1 MKQINQYNIMAIQN
15 VIKNIQEI
23 MRKDA
28 GVDGDAQRL
37 SQLVWMLFL
46 KIFDDKEIQY
56 ELVDSKYQSPLPE
69 ILRWR
74 NWARNPEG
82 MTGDELL
89 DFINNKLFKQLKSLK
104 YNQNDDPRGMI
115 VKEVLEDAYNYMK
128 SGTLIR
134 QVINKINEIDFN
146 SQEDRHHFN
155 EIYEHLLKQLQSA
168 GNSGEYYTPRPLTN
182 FIVRMLDPKLGETI
196 LDPAC
201 GTGGFLIS
209 ALEYIRSKGEV
220 KTKKDENKL
229 QSQIRGVELKPLP
242 HLLAITNMILHDV
255 EIPQQIRREDM
266 LSHPLRDYGSKDKVD
281 IIIANP
287 PFGGSVKDGT
297 EANFPA
303 DFRTKETADL
313 FLVLF
318 MTLLKN
324 GGRVGIVLPDG
335 SLFGEGVKSRIKEKL
350 LAECNMHTIV
360 RLPPGVFQPYA
371 GVNTNLVF
379 FTKGQPTKEV
389 WYYQM
394 PLPEG
399 LKQYTKNRGITD
411 AEFEPIAKWWKNKKV
426 NDNAWKVSIKEIQE
440 RNWNLDFKNP
450 NVGEVEK
457 EYSSKEL
464 VEIILEKEDNIKNI
478 INNLN

>member
-1 MKQINQYNIMAIQN
+1 MAIQN

-115 VKEVLEDAYNYMK
+115 VKEVFEDAYNYMK

>member
-1 MKQINQYNIMAIQN
+1 MAIQN
-15 VIKNIQEI
+15 IIKNIQDI

-37 SQLVWMLFL
+37 SQLVWLLFL
-46 KIFDDKEIQY
+46 KIFDDKEKEY
-56 ELVDSKYQSPLPE
+56 ELVDPKYHSPISE
-69 ILRWR
+69 ELRWR
-74 NWARNPEG
+74 NWATNTEG
-82 MTGDELL
+82 ITGDELL
-89 DFINNKLFKQLKSLK
+89 DFINNKLFKQLKDLK
-104 YNQNDDPRGMI
+104 FNQNDDPLGLI
-115 VKEVLEDAYNYMK
+115 VKEVFEDTYNYMK

-146 SQEDRHHFN
+146 SKEDRHHFN
-155 EIYEHLLKQLQSA
+155 EIYEHLLKQLQNA
-168 GNSGEYYTPRPLTN
+168 GNAGEYYTPRPLTH
-182 FIVRMLDPKLGETI
+182 FIVSMLDPKLGEII

-209 ALEYIRSKGEV
+209 ALEYIRKSGEV
-220 KTKKDENKL
+220 KTKKDEQKL
-229 QSQIRGVELKPLP
+229 QQQIRGVELKPLP
-242 HLLAITNMILHDV
+242 HLLAITNMILHGV
-255 EIPQQIRREDM
+255 EIPQQIRRGDM
-266 LSHPLRDYGSKDKVD
+266 LSHPLRDYGPKDRVD
-281 IIIANP
+281 IIVANP

-318 MTLLKN
+318 MALLKP

-335 SLFGEGVKSRIKEKL
+335 SLFGEGVKSRIKGKL
-350 LAECNMHTIV
+350 LEECNLHTII

-379 FTKGQPTKEV
+379 FTKGQPTKEI

-394 PLPEG
+394 PLPAG

-411 AEFEPIAKWWKNKKV
+411 AEFDVVAKWFKNKKA

-440 RNWNLDFKNP
+440 RNFNLDFKNP
-450 NVGEVEK
+450 KGGEVVVEL
-457 EYSSKEL
+457 SSKKLIERIL
-464 VEIILEKEDNIKNI
+464 GKEEEIKKIIKNI
-478 INNLN
+478 

>member
-1 MKQINQYNIMAIQN
+1 MAIQN
-15 VIKNIQEI
+15 IIKNIQDI

-37 SQLVWMLFL
+37 SQLVWLLFL
-46 KIFDDKEIQY
+46 KIFDDKEKEY
-56 ELVDSKYQSPLPE
+56 ELVDPKYKSPLPE
-69 ILRWR
+69 LLRWR
-74 NWARNPEG
+74 NWASNAEG
-82 MTGDELL
+82 ITGDEML
-89 DFINNKLFKQLKSLK
+89 DFINNKLFKQLKDLK
-104 YNQNDDPRGMI
+104 WNGNDDPRGLI
-115 VKEVLEDAYNYMK
+115 VKEVFEDTYNYMK

-146 SQEDRHHFN
+146 SKDDRHHFN
-155 EIYEHLLKQLQSA
+155 EIYEHLLKQLQNA
-168 GNSGEYYTPRPLTN
+168 GNAGEYYTPRPLTH
-182 FIVRMLDPKLGETI
+182 FIVQMLDPKLGDTI

-209 ALEYIRSKGEV
+209 ALEYIRNSGEV

-229 QSQIRGVELKPLP
+229 QQQLHGVELKPLP
-242 HLLAITNMILHDV
+242 HLLAITNMILHGI
-255 EIPQQIRREDM
+255 EIPQQVRRGDM
-266 LSHPLRDYGSKDKVD
+266 LSHPLREYGPKDRVD

-303 DFRTKETADL
+303 DFRTKSTAEL

-318 MTLLKN
+318 MTLLKHS
-324 GGRVGIVLPDG
+324 GKAGIVLPDG
-335 SLFGEGVKSRIKEKL
+335 SLFGEGVMARIKEKL
-350 LAECNMHTIV
+350 LEECNLHTII

-379 FTKGQPTKEV
+379 FTKGQSTKEI

-399 LKQYTKNRGITD
+399 LKQYTKNRGITE
-411 AEFEPIAKWWKNKKV
+411 AEFEPIAKWFKNKKA
-426 NDNAWKVSIKEIQE
+426 NDFAWKVSIADIKA
-440 RNWNLDFKNP
+440 RNFNLDFKNP
-450 NVGEVEK
+450 KGGEIAE
-457 EYSSKEL
+457 ELSSKEL
-464 VEIILEKEDNIKNI
+464 VENILGKEEEMILLLKK
-478 INNLN
+478 L